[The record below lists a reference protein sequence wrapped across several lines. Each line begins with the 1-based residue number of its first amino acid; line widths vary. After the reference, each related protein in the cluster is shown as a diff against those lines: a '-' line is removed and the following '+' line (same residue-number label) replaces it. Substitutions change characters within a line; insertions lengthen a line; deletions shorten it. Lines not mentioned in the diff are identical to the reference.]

1 MISGFRLALRSTSS
15 SADLLASH
23 CRRWITI
30 KQAQEKLG
38 LAPSYTTEELQ
49 RAYFAAAK
57 KCHPDALQK
66 DEKDRDIA
74 KEFRLVTSAYEKLQS
89 KTAMAP
95 LHNNQD
101 GNLSMD
107 QQTRFRSACQT
118 ILGVPA
124 EIVEECKRD
133 PKFRQWL
140 LGNTDAAVYWSNFLS
155 VHGGLAPMLEIAAG
169 YLGSKKGYVE
179 PKSETRRK
187 RVPRKGWE
195 SYDGKKKDKNRND
208 PMCISSNAGKSDLL

>member
-1 MISGFRLALRSTSS
+1 MTIIGFRFALRSSS
-15 SADLLASH
+15 GNVDLLASH
-23 CRRWITI
+23 CRRWITT
-30 KQAQEKLG
+30 KQAQETLG
-38 LAPSYTTEELQ
+38 LAPSYTTQELQ

-66 DEKDRDIA
+66 IEKDMDIA

-89 KTAMAP
+89 KTTMAP

-107 QQTRFRSACQT
+107 QQSRFRSACQS

-133 PKFRQWL
+133 AKFRQWL
-140 LGNTDAAVYWSNFLS
+140 LGNTDAAIYWRNFLN
-155 VHGGLAPMLEIAAG
+155 VHGGLAPMLETTAG
-169 YLGSKKGYVE
+169 YLENSKGNGE
-179 PKSETRRK
+179 QKSETRRK
-187 RVPRKGWE
+187 RVPRKG
-195 SYDGKKKDKNRND
+195 
-208 PMCISSNAGKSDLL
+208 